1 MRGVSSSVGAALGVV
16 AVLWS
21 LQMAST
27 IRYTLGSGPLVR
39 SSLGQ
44 GVTVLVGAVVGGIT
58 GWMLHQFNMGTERGL
73 LVVVSFLLLVQGPLD
88 LLTSRL
94 SRPLTSGGFITMV
107 VIVLV
112 DAVVMVT
119 LRNAL
124 VAALLCALV
133 MAAFGVLHRV
143 STKSLGF
150 GDVLLVGPLS
160 LAIGCVSPSNIPLWL
175 LAASVSGALH
185 GVMSRVIRK
194 STTIPF
200 GPHLLGAAWITL
212 VLSV

>member
-1 MRGVSSSVGAALGVV
+1 
-16 AVLWS
+16 
-21 LQMAST
+21 
-27 IRYTLGSGPLVR
+27 
-39 SSLGQ
+39 
-44 GVTVLVGAVVGGIT
+44 
-58 GWMLHQFNMGTERGL
+58 
-73 LVVVSFLLLVQGPLD
+73 
-88 LLTSRL
+88 L
-94 SRPLTSGGFITMV
+94 SRPLTSGGFIATV

-119 LRNAL
+119 LRRAL

-133 MAAFGVLHRV
+133 MVAFGVLHRV
-143 STKSLGF
+143 SSKSLGF

-175 LAASVSGALH
+175 LAASVFGALH

-200 GPHLLGAAWITL
+200 GPHLLGAAWLTL

>member
-58 GWMLHQFNMGTERGL
+58 GWMLHQFNVGTESGL

-94 SRPLTSGGFITMV
+94 SRPLTSGGFIATV

-119 LRNAL
+119 LRKAL

-133 MAAFGVLHRV
+133 MVAFGVLHRV
-143 STKSLGF
+143 SSKSLGF

-160 LAIGCVSPSNIPLWL
+160 LAIGYVSPSNIPLWL
-175 LAASVSGALH
+175 LAASVFGALH

-200 GPHLLGAAWITL
+200 GPHLLGAAWLTL

>member
-1 MRGVSSSVGAALGVV
+1 
-16 AVLWS
+16 
-21 LQMAST
+21 
-27 IRYTLGSGPLVR
+27 
-39 SSLGQ
+39 
-44 GVTVLVGAVVGGIT
+44 
-58 GWMLHQFNMGTERGL
+58 MLHQFTMGTERGL

-94 SRPLTSGGFITMV
+94 LRPLTSGGFIATV

-119 LRNAL
+119 LRRAL

-143 STKSLGF
+143 SSKSLGF

-160 LAIGCVSPSNIPLWL
+160 LAIGYVSPSNTPLWL

-194 STTIPF
+194 SITIPF
-200 GPHLLGAAWITL
+200 GPHLLGAAWLTL

>member
-1 MRGVSSSVGAALGVV
+1 MRGVSISIGAALGVV

-21 LQMAST
+21 LRMASK
-27 IRYTLGSGPLVR
+27 IGYTLGRGRLVR

-73 LVVVSFLLLVQGPLD
+73 LVVVSFLLLLQGPLD

-94 SRPLTSGGFITMV
+94 LRPLTSGGFVATV

-112 DAVVMVT
+112 DTVVMVT
-119 LRNAL
+119 LRKAL

-133 MAAFGVLHRV
+133 MFAFGVLHRV
-143 STKSLGF
+143 SSKSLGF

-160 LAIGCVSPSNIPLWL
+160 LAIGYVSSSNIPLWL

-185 GVMSRVIRK
+185 GVMSRVIQK

-200 GPHLLGAAWITL
+200 GPHLLGAAWL
-212 VLSV
+212 VLILSV